1 MALSI
6 TDDLGQTPD
15 DVTGSLPYQVVT
27 LLGGGPHDVTYLA
40 QTVPGTGR
48 YVALK
53 ILGARTDVSDILSR
67 YRQLR
72 PALARLRHPHLSPL
86 VDAGPAGPNQI
97 YIASEYV
104 TGAPLVLFS
113 GRPTATPRDRLAIAH
128 QVVAAVAAA
137 HACGIAHAKLDRT
150 RVKVTDSNG
159 VVATVLGFGTS
170 LIVDGPRSVDVD
182 LPALVQIVRDLGIPL
197 GDQAY
202 PSADAIRDVLRTLA

>member
-6 TDDLGQTPD
+6 TDDLGQAPD
-15 DVTGSLPYQVVT
+15 DVGSLPYQIVT

-104 TGAPLVLFS
+104 TGAPLALFS
-113 GRPTATPRDRLAIAH
+113 GRPTATPADRLEIAH

-137 HACGIAHAKLDRT
+137 HTCGIAHAKLDRT
-150 RVKVTDSNG
+150 RVKVTDSDG
-159 VVATVLGFGTS
+159 IVATVLGFGTS

>member
-6 TDDLGQTPD
+6 AHDESPTPD
-15 DVTGSLPYQVVT
+15 AVTGALPYQIVT

-40 QTVPGTGR
+40 QTVAGARR

-53 ILGARTDVSDILSR
+53 ILRARTDVSDTLSR
-67 YRQLR
+67 YRHLR
-72 PALARLRHPHLSPL
+72 PVLEGLRHPNLVSV
-86 VDAGPAGPNQI
+86 VDAGQAGPNQI

-104 TGAPLVLFS
+104 AGTPLASFIA
-113 GRPTATPRDRLAIAH
+113 RPAATHAVRVAIAH
-128 QVVAAVAAA
+128 QVAAGVAAA
-137 HACGIAHAKLDRT
+137 HARGIAHAKLDRT
-150 RVKVTDSNG
+150 RVKITDADG
-159 VVATVLGFGTS
+159 VMAIVLGFGTS

-182 LPALVQIVRDLGIPL
+182 LPALAQIVRDLGIPL